1 MGYFSF
7 SRLVFKIFFMTPYI
21 SLFILSC
28 LSTFMFDT
36 NSKYKNIFF
45 LMLFSVIFF
54 FCAFRYNVGGDWKRY
69 LYLYHNNPFTLNDI
83 FFKKESL
90 FYLINSFSNY
100 ISKNIFFSNLIF
112 SIIFFLSIFP
122 FLISKKNPALSL
134 IIFLP
139 LGIFILHMGFIRQ
152 SLALSLIILSIYFY
166 KEKSFYTSF
175 FFIIVSIGFHFSAIL
190 FISVILFHYIN
201 FKIKR
206 DYIYALTI
214 ITALLI
220 IIFTIL
226 KYYYKINLDL
236 ESLVNDN
243 IYSFKL
249 IQSYI
254 IHNQSISP
262 GLFYRIIPSLISF
275 FIMLF
280 FFNNENENDYWLLFF
295 FLLMIFIFLSISL
308 GFFTLADR
316 LNYYTLPFQI
326 IIFLFIIEK
335 IKNIY
340 FKNLYILFLQSLYLS
355 ILLVWLLF
363 SKFSQ
368 NNWQN
373 YTTIF

>member
-1 MGYFSF
+1 M
-7 SRLVFKIFFMTPYI
+7 
-21 SLFILSC
+21 
-28 LSTFMFDT
+28 
-36 NSKYKNIFF
+36 
-45 LMLFSVIFF
+45 
-54 FCAFRYNVGGDWKRY
+54 
-69 LYLYHNNPFTLNDI
+69 
-83 FFKKESL
+83 
-90 FYLINSFSNY
+90 
-100 ISKNIFFSNLIF
+100 
-112 SIIFFLSIFP
+112 
-122 FLISKKNPALSL
+122 
-134 IIFLP
+134 
-139 LGIFILHMGFIRQ
+139 
-152 SLALSLIILSIYFY
+152 
-166 KEKSFYTSF
+166 
-175 FFIIVSIGFHFSAIL
+175 

-206 DYIYALTI
+206 DYIYVLTI

-262 GLFYRIIPSLISF
+262 GLFYRVIPSLISF

-340 FKNLYILFLQSLYLS
+340 FKFVYPFFTIIIFIDIVSLVIVL
-355 ILLVWLLF
+355 
-363 SKFSQ
+363 KFSQ